1 MAGTHY
7 GALNFTLEEERPKV
21 SPMRKAGAVAGVVVA
36 VCVMFFAGR
45 VHKSTTSPFAH
56 SEVMDVAST
65 CGAGQFIG
73 ECKKCQTCQK
83 YEYNNGGC
91 TYFKDTFCSYCD
103 PIAHCSRT
111 QHVCTSSKDKT
122 QSKKTSTCKVCDC
135 VKPITNRDQKTLEQI
150 EFYRRSWSAKLQ
162 KKYPNPSKPATSWS
176 AEQTGL
182 LFSCFFNRGQPW
194 SAAAKNTNSKV
205 PATECR
211 ACTVCPLNYFQL
223 SACNPKKHVDTVC
236 APCTVCKEF
245 QYTKTTCKYAA
256 NTVCASCVNCKVE
269 SEKQN
274 KFMYENPVKA
284 CTSDQNRNVYEQG
297 QPGMCD
303 ECTKKV
309 GAEDYI
315 KSACK
320 PGLYKRMKASM
331 MIGGGTSTQTK
342 YRKSTQEGWKLIQK
356 GADLV
361 AESCNKCAAG
371 EYISSVCKKGIET
384 KCAKGVNNKFV
395 FDYKNQKGNCGPYKV
410 GQRHICSPCTKNAG
424 CDAKQGGEVC
434 PTGQYLDKETKLQKF
449 AYRTKRC
456 DNKKEAGGDAL
467 YGNCKRCAVHQYE
480 KRQCAAQCVN
490 RFKSGVCSTFQGGEW
505 VKGKACSSDKAC
517 GKGYCKGL
525 CSIKSMVNGKV
536 VFGSNE
542 DGKMAKNKQGVD
554 TFCANCPNRFVY
566 GRDENDKPLFAASTG
581 MQKRCKVQDKICNYA
596 SNWQSASTDKRTGM
610 KVEPAY
616 STCTGKCTVSKD
628 SDKPI
633 AQKQKFDNCCVAP
646 KGQPAALGPSCEWT
660 PFLKQCRT
668 PFMSDGRMKGL
679 PYRKRTKKT
688 GSYKGFRKKGLTP
701 EGRRFPLKNDGPHNF
716 VRWCKQLCEDFP
728 GCTMFQ
734 VNRCLVDGTCKVED
748 STECDLYNISD
759 EDRNEDHAAAL
770 DKDLLKKMMLKDPS
784 KGGIAESDWTCAMG
798 AAVRAN
804 HRNASPAWNTAGF
817 ECKGADKSGIK
828 LLDYKVV
835 DGVKVATDAKCGTP
849 MCQGAEKTCCVRNK
863 HVCYSKPA
871 EMRKHQS
878 K

>member
-21 SPMRKAGAVAGVVVA
+21 SPMRKAGAVGAVVVA

-45 VHKSTTSPFAH
+45 VHKSATTPFAH
-56 SEVMDVAST
+56 SDVMDVAST

-73 ECKKCQTCQK
+73 ECKKCQSCQP

-111 QHVCTSSKDKT
+111 QHVCTSPKDKT

-135 VKPITNRDQKTLEQI
+135 DKPITNREQKTLEQI
-150 EFYRRSWSAKLQ
+150 EYYRRSWSAKLQ
-162 KKYPNPSKPATSWS
+162 KKYPDPSKKSSTWS
-176 AEQTGL
+176 RAQKNL
-182 LFSCFFNRGQPW
+182 VFSCFFNRGQPW
-194 SAAAKNTNSKV
+194 SAAAKNTNAKV

-223 SACNPKKHVDTVC
+223 SACNPKKFADTVC

-245 QYTKTTCKYAA
+245 QYTKTPCKYAA
-256 NTVCASCVNCKVE
+256 NTVCASCINCKVE
-269 SEKQN
+269 SEKKS
-274 KFMYENPVKA
+274 KFLYEKQA
-284 CTSDQNRNVYEQG
+284 CTSNLNRDVYKKGNEG
-297 QPGMCD
+297 KCVACD
-303 ECTKKV
+303 AKV
-309 GAEDYI
+309 NGNQYI
-315 KSACK
+315 KKACK

-331 MIGGGTSTQTK
+331 MVGGGSRTNTK
-342 YRKSTQEGWKLIQK
+342 YTKSTQEGWKLIQK
-356 GADLV
+356 GQDLV
-361 AESCNKCAAG
+361 KETCGKCPMG
-371 EYISSVCKKGIET
+371 FYISSGCKGGIAK
-384 KCAKGVNNKFV
+384 KCAKGINNKFV
-395 FDYKNQKGNCGPYKV
+395 FDYKNQKGNCGQFKV
-410 GQRHICSPCTKNAG
+410 GQKHICTPCTKNAG

-434 PTGQYLDKETKLQKF
+434 PTGQYLDKQSKLQKF
-449 AYRTKRC
+449 AYRTKKC
-456 DNKKEAGGDAL
+456 TPTVGGDAL
-467 YGNCKRCAVHQYE
+467 YGNCKKCAVHQYE

-490 RFKSGVCSTFQGGEW
+490 RFQTGRCSNFKGGKW
-505 VKGKACSSDKAC
+505 TTKGGKKCTSDKQC

-525 CSIKSMVNGKV
+525 CDVISLKNGKKMY
-536 VFGSNE
+536 GSNE
-542 DGKMAKNKQGVD
+542 DGKMAKNKRGVD
-554 TFCANCPNRFVY
+554 TFCSNCPNRFVY
-566 GRDENDKPLFAASTG
+566 GRDENDKPLFGFSKGMAS
-581 MQKRCKVQDKICNYA
+581 RCKVEDKICNYA
-596 SNWQSASTDKRTGM
+596 SDWQKSPVDGKGM
-610 KVEPAY
+610 KAEPAY

-633 AQKQKFDNCCVAP
+633 VQKQKFDNCCFAA
-646 KGQPAALGPSCEWT
+646 KGKPAALGPSCEWAPT
-660 PFLKQCRT
+660 LKQCRT

-734 VNRCLVDGTCKVED
+734 VERCLIDGTCKVKD
-748 STECDLYNISD
+748 STECDLFNISD
-759 EDRNEDHAAAL
+759 EDRNNDHAAPL
-770 DKDLLKKMMLKDPS
+770 DKDLLKKMILKDPS
-784 KGGIAESDWTCAMG
+784 KGGIAENDWTCAMG

-828 LLDYKVV
+828 LLDFKVV
-835 DGVKVATDAKCGTP
+835 DGVKVASDAKCGTP
-849 MCQGAEKTCCVRNK
+849 MCQGAEKTCCVQNK

-871 EMRKHQS
+871 QMRAHQS